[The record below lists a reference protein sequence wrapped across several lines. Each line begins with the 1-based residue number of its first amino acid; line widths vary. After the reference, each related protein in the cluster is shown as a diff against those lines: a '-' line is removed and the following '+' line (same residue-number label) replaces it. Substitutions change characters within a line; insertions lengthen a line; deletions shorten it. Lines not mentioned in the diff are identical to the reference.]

1 MNDTALQGF
10 RVLDLSHALA
20 APSATKLLADFGAE
34 VIKVEPP
41 RKGDFTRSLTPWVF
55 ESFNRSKK
63 SIAVDLKS
71 SEGKDI
77 VRDLARISDVVVQSF
92 RPGVVEEMGLGRD
105 DLSALNP
112 RLIYVSFSGFGQTG
126 PDSARRG
133 VDPILQAETGM
144 ALLQGGV
151 LGSLSFVDAAAGL
164 ALTGAILASLLKRER
179 TGAVDHIEVNLL
191 DVAMYLQTAPIL
203 ECSVTGKMLDQTKHA
218 SRYPLTGMF
227 QAADGPLFLGL
238 YWDADWEAFCE
249 LANTPELRSDSRFA
263 TAADRSANVTELRE
277 LVNKTLSAR
286 PRRHWIDGL
295 EAKGILA
302 GEVRTHTELLAA
314 AQVQA
319 NDTVEHL
326 PTSKGELGAYV
337 RGPVRIHGRD
347 RPAARPAPGIGQ
359 HTEAILDLLGMSAE
373 KKRDLRKR
381 KVVG

>member
-1 MNDTALQGF
+1 MERKTQMNDTALQGF

-41 RKGDFTRSLTPWVF
+41 QKGDFTRSLTPWVF

-71 SEGKDI
+71 TEGRDI
-77 VRDLARISDVVVQSF
+77 VRDLARVSDVVVQSF

-105 DLSALNP
+105 DLTALNP

-164 ALTGAILASLLKRER
+164 ALTGAVLASLLKRER

-191 DVAMYLQTAPIL
+191 DVAM
-203 ECSVTGKMLDQTKHA
+203 
-218 SRYPLTGMF
+218 
-227 QAADGPLFLGL
+227 
-238 YWDADWEAFCE
+238 
-249 LANTPELRSDSRFA
+249 
-263 TAADRSANVTELRE
+263 
-277 LVNKTLSAR
+277 
-286 PRRHWIDGL
+286 
-295 EAKGILA
+295 
-302 GEVRTHTELLAA
+302 
-314 AQVQA
+314 
-319 NDTVEHL
+319 
-326 PTSKGELGAYV
+326 
-337 RGPVRIHGRD
+337 
-347 RPAARPAPGIGQ
+347 
-359 HTEAILDLLGMSAE
+359 
-373 KKRDLRKR
+373 
-381 KVVG
+381 